1 MHGISYPL
9 RQPQSARDRLALFR
23 GKGMSV
29 VQNDGSKETPLHVE
43 TVFDPQLVES
53 VNNTIHHGI
62 GVTREEAD
70 TTSLEE
76 RVKMLELVVN
86 FVSQQNFPQ
95 DADQTYGMLI
105 AKAMRGKE
113 SKTLKPLC
121 PTCGKTFAFGGV
133 CRDYFHQP
141 MPVRDIIG

>member
-1 MHGISYPL
+1 
-9 RQPQSARDRLALFR
+9 
-23 GKGMSV
+23 MSV
-29 VQNDGSKETPLHVE
+29 VQNAGSKETPLHVE

-70 TTSLEE
+70 ETSLSE

-121 PTCGKTFAFGGV
+121 PTCGKTYAFGGV